1 MEPEYKQIQGAGR
14 TRKIIL
20 IVKLFFMKGITRAYL
35 LHLIKDCITVSIH
48 HRRNVSQNYFAK
60 EIVEI
65 TEDEMIDFITSIP
78 YYTVELKDF
87 LIGNLS
93 VQVIIISQHWEKDFI
108 AKGITWATDT
118 KWTAADMSFLSN
130 CYKNVVVTDFLS
142 LPY

>member
-1 MEPEYKQIQGAGR
+1 
-14 TRKIIL
+14 
-20 IVKLFFMKGITRAYL
+20 MKGITRAYL

-108 AKGITWATDT
+108 AKAITWATDT